1 MSKKLVCRFMNKDN
15 MEKFIEKIGMEGI
28 TSLTKE
34 INFENNT
41 HKERKIV
48 NRKPATEK
56 EWERQWTN
64 LPEFRTD
71 FSTDEYAKIILLFSD
86 KTTVEELSALFE
98 QKITSKTTSVW
109 FPEKAMGENE
119 CLRVIG
125 GEDQPKY
132 PIYVVS
138 KNRAVWANW
147 HTSKRLT
154 QMGVYH
160 YIVVEPQ
167 EVEKYKQV
175 FNNKYVTILQMDM
188 KFKEEYDTFSALGNT
203 GSTGPGAARN
213 FCWEHSIKQGHKWH
227 WALDDNINGFLQF
240 WRGRKIKA
248 RTAEVFRTCERFVD
262 RYDNIAIGGLDYAKF
277 CIDKRVQPPYV
288 LNTRIY
294 SMLLIRNDISFR
306 WRGRYNEDTDLS
318 LRVLKGGWCTV
329 QFNAFLGDK
338 TTTQRVAGG
347 NTEEFYTKEGTLNKS
362 QMLVDMHPDVTKLVW
377 KFNRWHHSV
386 NYSGFKQQ
394 LHLKEEF
401 KNQEKYIVNNY
412 GMRIVEIPKEVN
424 KSQLDYKEYLLENFD
439 SEEYLVDENLYLKK

>member
-1 MSKKLVCRFMNKDN
+1 MSKKIVCRFMNKDN
-15 MEKFIEKIGMEGI
+15 MEKFIKKIGMEGI
-28 TSLTKE
+28 TLLTKE
-34 INFENNT
+34 IDFENNT

-48 NRKPATEK
+48 NKKPIVEK

-71 FSTDEYAKIILLFSD
+71 FSTDEYAKMNLLFSD
-86 KTTVEELSALFE
+86 KTTVEELSELFE
-98 QKITSKTTSVW
+98 QKITSQTTSAW
-109 FPEKAMGENE
+109 YPKKAMRENA

-132 PIYVVS
+132 PVYVVS

-154 QMGVYH
+154 EMGVYH

-175 FNNKYVTILQMDM
+175 FNNKYVTILEMDM
-188 KFKEEYDTFSALGNT
+188 KFKEEYDTFSDLGNT
-203 GSTGPGAARN
+203 NSTGPGAARN

-227 WALDDNINGFLQF
+227 WVLDDNINGFFQF
-240 WRGRKIKA
+240 WRGRRIKA
-248 RTAEVFRTCERFVD
+248 RTAEVFRTCERFID
-262 RYDNIAIGGLDYAKF
+262 RYDNIAIGGLDYTKF
-277 CIDKRVQPPYV
+277 CIDKRIQPAYV

-294 SMLLIRNDISFR
+294 SMLLIRNDIPFR

-318 LRVLKGGWCTV
+318 LRVLKDGWCTV
-329 QFNAFLGDK
+329 QFNAFLGEK
-338 TTTQRVAGG
+338 TTTQIIQGG
-347 NTEEFYTKEGTLNKS
+347 NTEEFYAKEGTLNKS

-377 KFNRWHHSV
+377 KFGRYHHQV
-386 NYSGFKQQ
+386 DYSGFKQQ

-412 GMRIVEIPKEVN
+412 GMRIIEIPKEVN
-424 KSQLDYKEYLLENFD
+424 NSQLDYKEYLLENFD
-439 SEEYLVDENLYLKK
+439 NGEYLIDENLYLKK

>member
-1 MSKKLVCRFMNKDN
+1 MRKMYVRFNSQENLEKFSKKIN
-15 MEKFIEKIGMEGI
+15 MPISI
-28 TSLTKE
+28 LTKE
-34 INFENNT
+34 VNYAEKTFKDKKRPT
-41 HKERKIV
+41 VKKEV
-48 NRKPATEK
+48 EK

-98 QKITSKTTSVW
+98 QKITSRTTSVW
-109 FPEKAMGENE
+109 FPEKAIGENA

-147 HTSKRLT
+147 HTSKRLA

-160 YIVVEPQ
+160 YVVVEPQ

-188 KFKEEYDTFSALGNT
+188 KFKEEYDTFSDLGNIS
-203 GSTGPGAARN
+203 STGPGAARN
-213 FCWEHSIKQGHKWH
+213 FCWEHSKNNGFAWH
-227 WALDDNINGFLQF
+227 WVLDDNINGFFQF
-240 WRGRKIKA
+240 WRGRRIKV

-262 RYDNIAIGGLDYAKF
+262 RYDNIAIGGLNYAKF

-294 SMLLIRNDISFR
+294 SMLLIRNDIPFR

-318 LRVLKGGWCTV
+318 LRVLKDGWCTV
-329 QFNAFLGDK
+329 QFNAFLGEK
-338 TTTQRVAGG
+338 TTTQRIGGG
-347 NTEEFYTKEGTLNKS
+347 NTEEFYAKEGTLNKS
-362 QMLVDMHPDVTKLVW
+362 QMLVDMHPDVTELVW
-377 KFNRWHHSV
+377 KFNRWHHEV
-386 NYSGFKQQ
+386 DYSGFKQQ

-424 KSQLDYKEYLLENFD
+424 NSQLDCKDYLLENFD